1 MSLEQL
7 EVEMIKHVSRAEAG
21 LEWAKLEEIKGLLM
35 EDRADLDQSHL
46 LQIKRIKA
54 HLFKV

>member
-21 LEWAKLEEIKGLLM
+21 LEWAKQEEIKGLLM